1 MNEDV
6 NEIENKI
13 KKLNNLSIVL
23 GSIPIFIA
31 TILLSLLQIFDKVQ
45 AMQQCIVVIIWI
57 ELIALPI
64 VSVTLAIKSL
74 ILSKKIKI
82 KNDKL
87 YIAIGLMIIHYII
100 YRVFFFFVNGL
111 SKMYK

>member
-1 MNEDV
+1 MNQDI

-13 KKLNNLSIVL
+13 QKLNNLSIVL

-31 TILLSLLQIFDKVQ
+31 IILLSLLQVFDKVQ
-45 AMQQCIVVIIWI
+45 IIQQCIVVIIWI

-64 VSVTLAIKSL
+64 ISVAIAIKSL
-74 ILSKKIKI
+74 IMSKKIEI
-82 KNDKL
+82 KNNKI
-87 YIAIGLMIIHYII
+87 YIAVVLMVIHYIT
-100 YRVFFFFVNGL
+100 YGVLLFFVNGL